1 MSLFGAMTT
10 AIGGLTAQSRALGH
24 ISDNVANSQTIGFK
38 RIDTNFVSYVTN
50 STQRIHAPGSVVA
63 RPDYTHNLQGTIEQT
78 ENRTALAIAGQGFFT
93 VAAQN
98 GEVNGQPTFDQR
110 QFYTRA
116 GDFALDRN
124 GYLVNSAGYFL
135 QGWGVDAT
143 TRQIDRSGV
152 QPIRVS
158 QLVSNPVATSE
169 VVLAANL
176 PANPPEGQNSFT
188 SMVGIYDA
196 LGEQRTLSVQWTKA
210 GADNWRMDV
219 IAPGSSLD
227 PVGGA
232 GTIPGFNDQQMNAF
246 NVNATVQPVRQTDD
260 VDLPAAIVAGQI
272 YSVTINGIVVSY
284 TATATDAALGSP
296 GAQQAVRNQLVS
308 RINTDS
314 ATLGVTAVVVDSD
327 TFQLRAVNAGT
338 PYSVTTSSSMSLSNP
353 VANVAPAYQ
362 TDSFVLTGTVGEV
375 GDTFSVSL
383 SGITGGFP
391 ATKSWTYVTTGEEG
405 SINAIANALAAQIN
419 ADPDSPALASV
430 QGGILT
436 LEAKNGVP
444 IPSWTVDGGQSDVT
458 VPGGPFAG
466 GEVFTVTLN
475 GADYTYTALAG
486 DTATDVRDGLVAAIP
501 ALPGITVTPVG
512 GNQFSLT
519 TAAGAPLDVEV
530 TPTLTAATGG
540 TRTTNGNIPPHIQ
553 VSFGAGGDPLR
564 AGTITAISGANVA
577 GGTATVPANQLTGDP
592 AYVDVQVNYGQ
603 GPQTVRIFLGSF
615 GLADGVTQFAGSDY
629 ALRSLEQNGVP
640 QGSFSS
646 LALNETGDVVINY
659 DNGQSR
665 TIARVPV
672 VTFNEAD
679 KLERIDGQAFMRTV
693 ESGEAKVLD
702 PSRDGAGKLVVG
714 SIERSNVDMAAEF
727 SKLIVAQRAYTA
739 NTRIVTASDE
749 MLLDT
754 LNMKR

>member
-116 GDFALDRN
+116 GDFTLDRN

-135 QGWGVDAT
+135 QGWGVDPV

-152 QPIRVS
+152 LPIRVS

-169 VVLAANL
+169 IVLAANL
-176 PANPPEGQNSFT
+176 PANPPEGQTTFT
-188 SMVGIYDA
+188 SIVPIYDA
-196 LGEQRTLSVQWTKA
+196 LGEARSISVQWTKA
-210 GADNWRMDV
+210 GSNNWRMDV
-219 IAPGSSLD
+219 LAPGSSLD

-246 NVNATVQPVRQTDD
+246 NVTGTVQPVQQTDD
-260 VDLPAAIVAGQI
+260 IDLPATIVAGTV

-284 TATATDAALGSP
+284 TATAADAALGSP
-296 GAQQAVRNQLVS
+296 GGQQAVRNQLVS

-314 ATLGVTAVVVDSD
+314 ATLGVSAVVVDDD

-338 PYSVTTSSSMSLSNP
+338 PYTLATSSSLSVAAS
-353 VANVAPAYQ
+353 VANVTPSYQ

-375 GDTFSVSL
+375 GDTYSISL

-391 ATKSWTYVTTGEEG
+391 ASRSWTYTTTGEEG

-419 ADPDSPALASV
+419 SDPDSPALASV

-436 LEAKNGVP
+436 LTAKNGVP
-444 IPSWTVDGGQSDVT
+444 IPSWTVDGGQSSVT

-486 DTATDVRDGLVAAIP
+486 DTATDVRDALLTAIGTP
-501 ALPGITVTPVG
+501 TGITVTPVG
-512 GNQFSLT
+512 PDQFTLT
-519 TAAGAPLDVEV
+519 TAAGAPLEVEV

-592 AYVDVQVNYGQ
+592 AYVDVVLNYGQ

-702 PSRDGAGKLVVG
+702 PGRDGAGKLVVG
-714 SIERSNVDMAAEF
+714 SVERSNVDMAAEF

>member
-116 GDFALDRN
+116 GDFTLDRN

-135 QGWGVDAT
+135 QGWGVDPV

-152 QPIRVS
+152 LPIRVS

-169 VVLAANL
+169 IVLAANL
-176 PANPPEGQNSFT
+176 PANPPEGQTTFT
-188 SMVGIYDA
+188 SIVPIYDA
-196 LGEQRTLSVQWTKA
+196 LGEARSISVQWTKA
-210 GADNWRMDV
+210 GSNNWRMDV
-219 IAPGSSLD
+219 LAPGSSLD

-246 NVNATVQPVRQTDD
+246 NVTGTVQPVQQTDD
-260 VDLPAAIVAGQI
+260 IDLPATIVAGTV

-284 TATATDAALGSP
+284 TATSADAALGSP
-296 GAQQAVRNQLVS
+296 GGQQAVRNQLVS

-314 ATLGVTAVVVDSD
+314 ATLGVSAVVVDDD

-338 PYSVTTSSSMSLSNP
+338 PYTLATSSSLSVAAS
-353 VANVAPAYQ
+353 VANVTPSYQ

-375 GDTFSVSL
+375 GDTYSISL

-391 ATKSWTYVTTGEEG
+391 ASRSWTYTTTGEEG

-436 LEAKNGVP
+436 LKAKNGVP
-444 IPSWTVDGGQSDVT
+444 IPSWTVDGGQSSVT

-486 DTATDVRDGLVAAIP
+486 DTATDVRDALVTAIGTP
-501 ALPGITVTPVG
+501 TGITVTPVG
-512 GNQFSLT
+512 PDQFSLT
-519 TAAGAPLDVEV
+519 TAAGAPLEVEV

-592 AYVDVQVNYGQ
+592 AYVDVVLNYGQ

-702 PSRDGAGKLVVG
+702 PGRDGAGKLVVG
-714 SIERSNVDMAAEF
+714 SVERSNVDMAAEF

>member
-78 ENRTALAIAGQGFFT
+78 ENRTALAIAGHGFFT

-116 GDFALDRN
+116 GDFTLDRN

-135 QGWGVDAT
+135 QGWGVDPV

-152 QPIRVS
+152 LPIRVS

-169 VVLAANL
+169 IVLAANL
-176 PANPPEGQNSFT
+176 PANPPEGQTTFT
-188 SMVGIYDA
+188 SIVPIYDA
-196 LGEQRTLSVQWTKA
+196 LGEARSISVQWTKA
-210 GADNWRMDV
+210 GSNNWRMDV
-219 IAPGSSLD
+219 LAPGSSLD

-246 NVNATVQPVRQTDD
+246 NVTGTVQPVQQTDD
-260 VDLPAAIVAGQI
+260 IDLPATIVAGTV

-284 TATATDAALGSP
+284 TATTADAALGSP
-296 GAQQAVRNQLVS
+296 GGQQAVRNQLVS

-314 ATLGVTAVVVDSD
+314 ATLGVSAVVVDDD

-338 PYSVTTSSSMSLSNP
+338 PYTLATSSSLSVAAS
-353 VANVAPAYQ
+353 VANVTPSYQ

-375 GDTFSVSL
+375 GDTYSISL

-391 ATKSWTYVTTGEEG
+391 ASRSWTYTTTGEEG

-436 LEAKNGVP
+436 LTAKNGVP
-444 IPSWTVDGGQSDVT
+444 IPSWTVDGGQSSVT

-486 DTATDVRDGLVAAIP
+486 DTATDVRDALLTAIGTP
-501 ALPGITVTPVG
+501 TGITVTPVG
-512 GNQFSLT
+512 PDQFTLT

-592 AYVDVQVNYGQ
+592 AYVDVVLNYGQ

-702 PSRDGAGKLVVG
+702 PGRDGAGKLVVG
-714 SIERSNVDMAAEF
+714 SVERSNVDMAAEF

>member
-1 MSLFGAMTT
+1 
-10 AIGGLTAQSRALGH
+10 
-24 ISDNVANSQTIGFK
+24 
-38 RIDTNFVSYVTN
+38 
-50 STQRIHAPGSVVA
+50 
-63 RPDYTHNLQGTIEQT
+63 
-78 ENRTALAIAGQGFFT
+78 
-93 VAAQN
+93 
-98 GEVNGQPTFDQR
+98 
-110 QFYTRA
+110 
-116 GDFALDRN
+116 
-124 GYLVNSAGYFL
+124 
-135 QGWGVDAT
+135 
-143 TRQIDRSGV
+143 
-152 QPIRVS
+152 
-158 QLVSNPVATSE
+158 
-169 VVLAANL
+169 
-176 PANPPEGQNSFT
+176 
-188 SMVGIYDA
+188 
-196 LGEQRTLSVQWTKA
+196 
-210 GADNWRMDV
+210 
-219 IAPGSSLD
+219 
-227 PVGGA
+227 
-232 GTIPGFNDQQMNAF
+232 
-246 NVNATVQPVRQTDD
+246 
-260 VDLPAAIVAGQI
+260 
-272 YSVTINGIVVSY
+272 
-284 TATATDAALGSP
+284 
-296 GAQQAVRNQLVS
+296 
-308 RINTDS
+308 
-314 ATLGVTAVVVDSD
+314 VVVDDD

-338 PYSVTTSSSMSLSNP
+338 PYTLATSSSLSVAAS
-353 VANVAPAYQ
+353 VANVTPSYQ

-375 GDTFSVSL
+375 GDTYSISL

-391 ATKSWTYVTTGEEG
+391 ASRSWTYTTTGEEG

-436 LEAKNGVP
+436 LTAKNGVP
-444 IPSWTVDGGQSDVT
+444 IPSWTVDGGQSSVT

-486 DTATDVRDGLVAAIP
+486 DTATDVRDALLTAIGTP
-501 ALPGITVTPVG
+501 TGITVTPVG
-512 GNQFSLT
+512 PDQFTLT

-592 AYVDVQVNYGQ
+592 AYVDVVLNYGQ

-702 PSRDGAGKLVVG
+702 PGRDGAGKLVVG
-714 SIERSNVDMAAEF
+714 SVERSNVDMAAEF

>member
-50 STQRIHAPGSVVA
+50 SSQRLHAPGSVVA
-63 RPDYTHNLQGTIEQT
+63 RPDFTHNLQGTIEQT

-98 GEVNGQPTFDQR
+98 GDVNGLPTFDPR

-116 GDFALDRN
+116 GDFSLDRN

-135 QGWGVDAT
+135 QGWGVDT
-143 TRQIDRSGV
+143 VTRQIDRSGV

-169 VVLAANL
+169 VVMAANL
-176 PANPPEGQNSFT
+176 PANPPEGQTSFT
-188 SMVGIYDA
+188 SVIPIYDA
-196 LGEQRTLSVQWTKA
+196 LGEQRSLSVQWTKA
-210 GADNWRMDV
+210 GANNWRMDV
-219 IAPGSSLD
+219 LAPGSSLD

-246 NVNATVQPVRQTDD
+246 NVTGTVQPVQQTSDI
-260 VDLPAAIVAGQI
+260 DLPATIVAGTV
-272 YSVTINGIVVSY
+272 YSTTINGIVVSY
-284 TATATDAALGSP
+284 TATAADAGLGSP
-296 GAQQAVRNQLVS
+296 GAQQAVRNQLIS

-314 ATLGVTAVVVDSD
+314 ATLGVTAVVVDDD
-327 TFQLRAVNAGT
+327 TFKVQAVSAGT
-338 PYSVTTSSSMSLSNP
+338 PYTLAVSSSLTIAAS
-353 VANVAPAYQ
+353 VANVAPSYQ

-375 GDTFSVSL
+375 GDTFSISL

-391 ATKSWTYVTTGEEG
+391 ATRSWTYTTTGEEG

-436 LEAKNGVP
+436 LTAKNGVP

-475 GADYTYTALAG
+475 GADYTYTAAAG
-486 DTATDVRDGLVAAIP
+486 DTATVVRNALVAAIGTP
-501 ALPGITVTPVG
+501 PGITVTPVG
-512 GNQFSLT
+512 LNQFTLT
-519 TAAGAPLDVEV
+519 TAAGAPLAVDV
-530 TPTLTAATGG
+530 TATLTATTGG
-540 TRTTNGNIPPHIQ
+540 TRTTNGTIPPHIQ
-553 VSFGAGGDPLR
+553 VSFGGGGDPLL
-564 AGTITAISGANVA
+564 AGTITALSAANVA
-577 GGTATVPANQLTGDP
+577 GGTATVPANQLTGDR
-592 AYVDVQVNYGQ
+592 AYVDVVLNYGQ
-603 GPQTVRIFLGSF
+603 GPQNVRIFLGSF
-615 GLADGVTQFAGSDY
+615 GLADGVTQFAGADY
-629 ALRSLEQNGVP
+629 ALRSLAQNGVP

-693 ESGEAKVLD
+693 EAGEAKVLD
-702 PSRDGAGKLVVG
+702 PARDGAGKLVVG